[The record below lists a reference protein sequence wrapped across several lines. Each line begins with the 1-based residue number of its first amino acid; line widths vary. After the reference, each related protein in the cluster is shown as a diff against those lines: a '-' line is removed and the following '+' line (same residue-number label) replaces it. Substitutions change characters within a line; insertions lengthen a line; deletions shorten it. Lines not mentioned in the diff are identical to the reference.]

1 MTKDCW
7 ESTVSWVLP
16 LRKMP
21 VCTLTVFILCVM
33 KELSFSQF
41 SLFKYISTRK
51 SWYHVLL
58 CLEIL
63 ILLSIQLI
71 HNNVSWMLEFCRMAV
86 ENCLE
91 SLALCAVFQLR
102 ASQRKPL
109 LKPIV
114 FIVFLVLLPFVL
126 CCFTWAMSST
136 PSKSQI
142 DRFD

>member
-1 MTKDCW
+1 
-7 ESTVSWVLP
+7 
-16 LRKMP
+16 MP

-63 ILLSIQLI
+63 ILLSTQLI

-114 FIVFLVLLPFVL
+114 FIVFLVLFFL
-126 CCFTWAMSST
+126 CSLLFYVSYVFYT
-136 PSKSQI
+136 K
-142 DRFD
+142 